1 MLLLNEVLAVGE
13 LLEADTVVV
22 LVVLVVLAV
31 LVVVGVFEAVPAIK
45 LRGALEDTIV
55 GADESSPIIDTD
67 AVGEAMLL

>member
-13 LLEADTVVV
+13 LLEADTV
-22 LVVLVVLAV
+22 VVLVVLAV